1 MTKLQFENK
10 WKIEDLNELE
20 WKKSNLKKR
29 MNNFTL
35 LMIHTKNFPTNFC
48 SNAKRRL
55 KYFLIFIIKL

>member
-20 WKKSNLKKR
+20 CKKSNLKKR

-35 LMIHTKNFPTNFC
+35 LMIQTK
-48 SNAKRRL
+48 
-55 KYFLIFIIKL
+55 IFRQIFVLMQKEG